1 MGLTPKETKPMADVK
16 VAVRLDGLMRP
27 GPVNPA
33 LMRKTLAKA
42 ASMGV
47 QAVELCGRKCVPVS
61 DLSDTAVRSLRKM
74 LDDLNLRVA
83 AIRFQTRQGYDR
95 LEGLERRVDATKQA
109 MRAAYRLGAPVVVNQ
124 IGKVPAPPEKS
135 ASEAKPLLGL
145 DAEARDPTSGGAEAS
160 LRRIELAGAGDLAAM
175 EHFAKGLGTE
185 GPSEAWDTLQSVV
198 ADLGKFGAHVG
209 ANLAAETG
217 TEPGADLA
225 ALLRSVDDAYL
236 PVTLNPGKLIV
247 NQFSVSDAIDALS
260 DRIQLVAAVDGV
272 MDLAAGRGITV
283 PVGQGTTDF
292 PWLLGRL
299 EDIPYRGDFVIGR
312 DAMSPSTAESE
323 MQQGVDYLRNL

>member
-1 MGLTPKETKPMADVK
+1 MADVK
-16 VAVRLDGLMRP
+16 VAIRLDGLMRP
-27 GPVNPA
+27 GPLNPA
-33 LMRKTLAKA
+33 LMRRTLAKA
-42 ASMGV
+42 ASMGA

-83 AIRFQTRQGYDR
+83 AIRFQTRHGYDR
-95 LEGLERRVDATKQA
+95 IDGLERRIDATKQA
-109 MRAAYRLGAPVVVNQ
+109 MRAAYRLGAPLVINQ
-124 IGKVPAPPEKS
+124 IGKIPAEPERETSGKKS
-135 ASEAKPLLGL
+135 LLSLGL
-145 DAEARDPTSGGAEAS
+145 DQQDPASPAAEAS
-160 LRRIELAGAGDLAAM
+160 LRSIELAGAGDLAAM
-175 EHFAKGLGTE
+175 EHFAKGLGASGQTN
-185 GPSEAWDTLQSVV
+185 AWDTLQSVV

-217 TEPGADLA
+217 TESGADLA
-225 ALLRSVDDAYL
+225 SLLHSVDDAYL
-236 PVTLNPGKLIV
+236 PVALNPGKLIV
-247 NQFSVSDAIDALS
+247 NQFHVGDTIDHLA
-260 DRIQLVAAVDGV
+260 DRIQIVSAVDGV

-312 DAMSPSTAESE
+312 DAMPPSTAESE
-323 MQQGVDYLRNL
+323 LQQAVDYLRNL